1 MQSDKSKTI
10 RDSEEEDDMF
20 TDIRSKRVIFV
31 AHCVLNQNSI
41 SDDTADYPGSNVNVI
56 HALMDAQVGIVQMPC
71 PELCCLGL
79 DRGNIYGAESPV
91 VVENTRI
98 RKEMQK
104 APASVRL
111 AALVEQ
117 VMLQIAEYHK
127 YGFEILGIV
136 GINRS
141 PCCGVDTTSDYDSEI
156 KGQGIFVEG
165 IQEALAEAKLSI
177 PVIGIKSMT
186 DGVERVQALL

>member
-1 MQSDKSKTI
+1 M
-10 RDSEEEDDMF
+10 SEVKDTMF

-41 SDDTADYPGSNVNVI
+41 SDGTTDYPSAHVDIVR
-56 HALMDAQVGIVQMPC
+56 ALMDAQVGIVQMPC

-98 RKEMQK
+98 RKEMK
-104 APASVRL
+104 KSAHL
-111 AALVEQ
+111 AALVNL
-117 VMLQIAEYHK
+117 VILQIEQYHK
-127 YGFEILGIV
+127 HGFTILGIV

-141 PCCGVDTTSDYDSEI
+141 PSCGVETTSDYNEEI
-156 KGQGIFVEG
+156 EGQGVFIAA
-165 IQEALAEAKLSI
+165 IQEALAAKNLSI
-177 PVIGIKSMT
+177 PIIGIKSTT
-186 DGVERVQALL
+186 DAVEHIRILCRSHEQI

>member
-1 MQSDKSKTI
+1 M
-10 RDSEEEDDMF
+10 
-20 TDIRSKRVIFV
+20 
-31 AHCVLNQNSI
+31 
-41 SDDTADYPGSNVNVI
+41 
-56 HALMDAQVGIVQMPC
+56 
-71 PELCCLGL
+71 
-79 DRGNIYGAESPV
+79 
-91 VVENTRI
+91 
-98 RKEMQK
+98 
-104 APASVRL
+104 
-111 AALVEQ
+111 
-117 VMLQIAEYHK
+117 QIAEYHKK